1 MALLQD
7 GAFGQINALMNRQI
21 LGGLGSSEI
30 AAQKIVLG
38 KYAGGC
44 STTQSANDKGRQ
56 HHHLKR
62 NFLSSHFKY
71 DAYADPPGRAWTQ
84 LKDLLKASLA
94 PTSFE
99 TVWKCLC
106 HSDLFLDKSFS
117 ASNCRD
123 SFSSAGVYDA
133 MLKGPNYPRILSSN
147 PHFASLTQED
157 AQTVLDVV
165 PNIVDTTMDIG
176 FVPEF
181 NYDTMFAEF
190 PHVDNC
196 PPKPNG
202 MALNA
207 MCVSRQRACVLTNP
221 TFNEIRHMV
230 SEDALAATNNKHWN
244 RQRVATLKEI
254 EEKRKADEKALHPGR
269 AKKYKCSNPL
279 CAVLA
284 DTTNKQSVFAA
295 WTHCSNPKCVFVFC
309 TEVACKQM
317 CENHSARC
325 GHK

>member
-1 MALLQD
+1 
-7 GAFGQINALMNRQI
+7 MNRQI

-133 MLKGPNYPRILSSN
+133 ILKGPNYPRILSSN

-157 AQTVLDVV
+157 AQTVLDAV
-165 PNIVDTTMDIG
+165 PNIVDTTIDIG

-181 NYDTMFAEF
+181 NYESFLTLIT
-190 PHVDNC
+190 V
-196 PPKPNG
+196 PPN
-202 MALNA
+202 
-207 MCVSRQRACVLTNP
+207 R
-221 TFNEIRHMV
+221 MV
-230 SEDALAATNNKHWN
+230 WRLM
-244 RQRVATLKEI
+244 Q
-254 EEKRKADEKALHPGR
+254 
-269 AKKYKCSNPL
+269 
-279 CAVLA
+279 
-284 DTTNKQSVFAA
+284 
-295 WTHCSNPKCVFVFC
+295 CVFQGKELVYLP
-309 TEVACKQM
+309 TQRSTRYDIW
-317 CENHSARC
+317 SA
-325 GHK
+325 KMP